1 MRIHISLEITLEI
14 QKIHEFSISSTDGS
28 IVVLEGQGSNWKA
41 RFPDCTARFLPCAV
55 TGGCSFQK
63 IPPKKSHPKKKTS
76 TNTHNFFNSCNT
88 YQLNLT
94 FTQCGT
100 RPPQSDRS
108 HRAYGT
114 RERECW
120 TPTSQCTTCH
130 GKNSQLTTVGFRRLV
145 YFKEACFF
153 GLKSVKYIVSHVNV
167 YNISSIYGV
176 FTLLGLPEQKSANL

>member
-1 MRIHISLEITLEI
+1 MNFLYLQLMGASSFLKAKALIEKPGSPIALHDSCLAQSRVGVPFKKFHPKNHI
-14 QKIHEFSISSTDGS
+14 QKK
-28 IVVLEGQGSNWKA
+28 N
-41 RFPDCTARFLPCAV
+41 
-55 TGGCSFQK
+55 
-63 IPPKKSHPKKKTS
+63 TS